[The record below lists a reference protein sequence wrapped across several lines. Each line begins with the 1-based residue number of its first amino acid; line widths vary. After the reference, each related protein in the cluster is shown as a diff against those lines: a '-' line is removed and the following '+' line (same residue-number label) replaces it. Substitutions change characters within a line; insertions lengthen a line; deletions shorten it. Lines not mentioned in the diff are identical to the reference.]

1 LSSKSPLRED
11 GDFEIKLFI
20 TDGKMRTQKFL
31 VETDE
36 DTLKK
41 ITAEM
46 EDEYHHIILRIW
58 VEDSQYSIVRIEL
71 EMPRHPEE
79 HCLDCIKNVEK
90 LMGLSLQHP
99 QFRRRLL
106 KTVGGERGCSHV
118 LELLHEAQDYTR
130 SIFWDKPPDK
140 NGRYTISRLD
150 QEGEVRCIAFR
161 KK

>member
-1 LSSKSPLRED
+1 
-11 GDFEIKLFI
+11 
-20 TDGKMRTQKFL
+20 MRTQKFL

-79 HCLDCIKNVEK
+79 HCLGCIKNVEK

-140 NGRYTISRLD
+140 NGRYTISTLD